1 MNRSTP
7 VMLKRLRAKFIAITM
22 ALVGVVLGV
31 SFATSYVS
39 SYNTQ
44 ISQTKASL
52 GRVLDDTRSPNWGRV
67 KWREVYPDDED
78 PDDEGPDANGVG
90 SNGDIDDD
98 RANDSDSTQLLSD
111 AAVVKL
117 YLTSD
122 GTIIDGNEAYEDA
135 NVTTDFQGLADHIL
149 LYEETEGTLEELHIT
164 WARDDLNGFGHII
177 VLVDT
182 TQRDEA
188 LKSQA
193 ISLSVIFLG
202 AMLALFAASW
212 WLSTWA
218 LSPVEDAWDRQRRFI
233 ADASHEL
240 KTPLAVILA
249 NTQIL
254 QKDDSIPED
263 SMRWINSTSDE
274 ATHMSELVNEL
285 LELARAD
292 EATQAGSSSVM
303 ALTDIDLSEMVNTA
317 TLEFDAVA
325 FERGC
330 LIESEVEPDIHVKGD
345 RTWLARAVRILIDN
359 ATKYAEKDSVV
370 TVALKRSGKHVVYTV
385 HNDGPAINPTD
396 LEHIFDRFYRSD
408 RARSRTD
415 TGGFGLGLAIA
426 KSVVEAHGGSIA
438 ATSSEASGTNFTIT
452 L

>member
-1 MNRSTP
+1 
-7 VMLKRLRAKFIAITM
+7 MLKRLRAEFVAITM
-22 ALVGVVLGV
+22 ALVGVVLGI
-31 SFATSYVS
+31 SFATSFVS
-39 SYNTQ
+39 SYRTQ
-44 ISQTKASL
+44 ISQTKSSL
-52 GRVLDDTRSPNWGRV
+52 ERVLEDTRKPSLARDF
-67 KWREVYPDDED
+67 WREVFPDDDEAEGDMGQAPDSQPED
-78 PDDEGPDANGVG
+78 K
-90 SNGDIDDD
+90 
-98 RANDSDSTQLLSD
+98 DSQQLLSD
-111 AAVVKL
+111 AAVIKL
-117 YLTSD
+117 FLSND
-122 GTIIDGNEAYEDA
+122 GTIIDGNDAYVDA
-135 NVTTDFQGLADHIL
+135 NVTTDLQGIADHIL
-149 LYEETEGTLEELHIT
+149 EHSETEGVLEDLHIT
-164 WARDDLNGFGHII
+164 WMRDDQNGFGHVI
-177 VLVDT
+177 VLLDT

-193 ISLSVIFLG
+193 ISLIVIFLG

-212 WLSTWA
+212 WLSSWA
-218 LSPVEDAWDRQRRFI
+218 LRPVEDAWDRQRRFI

-292 EATQAGSSSVM
+292 EATQAGASSVM
-303 ALTDIDLSEMVNTA
+303 ALADIDISEIVNTA

-330 LIESEVEPDIHVKGD
+330 FIESEVEPDIHIKGD
-345 RTWLARAVRILIDN
+345 RTWLTRAVRILIDN

-385 HNDGPAINPTD
+385 HNDGPAISPTD